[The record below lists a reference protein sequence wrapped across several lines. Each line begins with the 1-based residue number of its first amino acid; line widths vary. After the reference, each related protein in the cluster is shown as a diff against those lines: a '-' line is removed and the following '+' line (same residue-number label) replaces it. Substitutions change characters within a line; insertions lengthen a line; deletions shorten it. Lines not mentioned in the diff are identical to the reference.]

1 MNPEKPIALLPK
13 WGGRCA
19 TALLV
24 LTPLLL
30 TPQVFEPYLVGKR
43 VVVELCSLLFLFL
56 WAHDRLTGHPSA
68 SWRTPLNA
76 CLLALLLVTG
86 VSILGGWRNGGQLY
100 RYRTLLT
107 WIALGCT
114 FVVLIRGGWRIDRVQ
129 RWLLIPCWLVAAI
142 ALLQHFGWR
151 GPLNMQP
158 AGPDWRFSIVS
169 TLGNPNFV
177 SGYLAILVPVVLIQG
192 LYRSSSRFFW
202 LAWLPG
208 WLLILGTLLMTFTVG
223 AWLALAVAALATG
236 GLVLARR
243 GLPLPAKS
251 RLVTVLTASLL
262 VGLWAFTDNPTN
274 GFPRGNGV
282 LDMAKASPRWRGGTA
297 GRIFNWNVALSM
309 IEENPVLGVG
319 FGNFYGLN
327 ETYGGVVRERLG
339 YVEHAPLHAGVD
351 QPHQLP
357 LELAAEAGP
366 LGAFVAWWLPCV
378 VVALAWRRLRREPE
392 RRLDLIPATLGVLV
406 ATVHGLVSFPTHLPA
421 SALAA
426 VWCIAAIA
434 AHPHP
439 PSAPLPARRWALAP
453 VGASLLAAGHLCSL
467 PFRAEALA
475 ATVKTGFPPGFPE
488 EGIARMSEKNIQIA
502 ERAAYLNPYNETIW
516 MQLAS
521 ARFAGADPVGAR
533 EALESSLALV
543 ERLYVHRS
551 LKNAYLREGDVA
563 RAIHHLE
570 AMTRLNSGHIPYWED
585 LLFLQQETGQPT
597 GETKRCLQALRE
609 KSS

>member
-1 MNPEKPIALLPK
+1 MKPETPIALLPK

-24 LTPLLL
+24 LTPVLL
-30 TPQVFEPYLVGKR
+30 TPQVFEPYILGKR
-43 VVVELCSLLFLFL
+43 ILVELCSLLFLFL
-56 WAHDRLTGHPSA
+56 WAHDRLAGHTVA

-86 VSILGGWRNGGQLY
+86 VSILAGWRNGGQLH

-107 WIALGCT
+107 WIGLGCA
-114 FVVLIRGGWRIDRVQ
+114 FVVLIRGGWRVDRVQ
-129 RWLLIPCWLVAAI
+129 RWLLIPCWLVAAL

-151 GPLNMQP
+151 GPLNIQP

-177 SGYLAILVPVVLIQG
+177 SGYLAILTPSVLIQG
-192 LYRSSSRFFW
+192 LYRSSPKFFW

-208 WLLILGTLLMTFTVG
+208 WLLILGTLLVTFTVG
-223 AWLALAVAALATG
+223 AWLALSVAALVAV
-236 GLVLARR
+236 GLVLAGR
-243 GLPLPAKS
+243 GLPLPAGS
-251 RLVTVLTASLL
+251 RLAIVLTASLL
-262 VGLWAFTDNPTN
+262 VGIWAFTDNPYN

-297 GRIFNWNVALSM
+297 GRVFNWNVALSM
-309 IEENPVLGVG
+309 IEDAPVMGVG

-357 LELAAEAGP
+357 LELAAESGP
-366 LGAFVAWWLPCV
+366 LGAFVTWWLPCM

-392 RRLDLIPATLGVLV
+392 RRLDLLPATLGVLV

-426 VWCIAAIA
+426 VWCIALLA

-439 PSAPLPARRWALAP
+439 SLAPLRVRRWVLVP
-453 VGASLLAAGHLCSL
+453 VGACLLATAHFCLL
-467 PFRAEALA
+467 PFMAEALA
-475 ATVKTGFPPGFPE
+475 ATVKTGFPQGITE
-488 EGIARMSEKNIQIA
+488 ESIAQIKERNLQIA
-502 ERAAYLNPYNETIW
+502 ERAAYLDPYNEMIW

-521 ARFAGADPVGAR
+521 ARFADSDPVGAR
-533 EALESSLALV
+533 VALESSVALV
-543 ERLYVHRS
+543 EQLYVHRS
-551 LKNAYLREGDVA
+551 LKNAYLREGDMT
-563 RAIHHLE
+563 RAIHHQE
-570 AMTRLNSGHIPYWED
+570 AMTRLNSGHIPYWEA
-585 LLFLQQETGQPT
+585 LLFLQQEAGQPT
-597 GETKRCLQALRE
+597 DDTERRLQVLRD
-609 KSS
+609 KAD